1 MTSSWYDLMVA
12 EEETQMDQRV
22 LMTESEWKEEAKRI
36 VRSWTGDLRT
46 CINYLDDMD
55 ARRTAVASGSTA
67 QPAVPLTED
76 ELNWRV
82 WKDMMAEP
90 WKYGADIGEWMELD
104 AKVRAGP
111 KRWRADAVWWEI
123 VREIEEEE
131 SSAAA
136 KIQAAWRGHQS
147 RYATAPRFNCS
158 RCLAHEVCW
167 VACEDREHWLCE
179 PCAKE
184 WAVALRVLGEELE
197 YEEELAEYE
206 ARVQEDMDQDLSDEV
221 CADCGDDIVQ
231 YAATVGGEWF
241 CAACIH
247 DWTECQREGCGR
259 PMRTEGRCWNHCS
272 ECGDDL
278 AGLGQTNGF
287 CSSDCRTAYLRD
299 S

>member
-22 LMTESEWKEEAKRI
+22 RMTESEWKEEAKRI

-55 ARRTAVASGSTA
+55 ARRTAMTSGSTA

-76 ELNWRV
+76 ELTWRV
-82 WKDMMAEP
+82 WKDMVAEP
-90 WKYGADIGEWMELD
+90 WKYGSDIGEWMEVD
-104 AKVRAGP
+104 ASVRAGP
-111 KRWRADAVWWEI
+111 KRWRADAVWWEV
-123 VREIEEEE
+123 VREIEEQE
-131 SSAAA
+131 SAAA
-136 KIQAAWRGHQS
+136 ATIQAAWRGHQS

-197 YEEELAEYE
+197 AEDEEI
-206 ARVQEDMDQDLSDEV
+206 

-231 YAATVGGEWF
+231 YAAKVGGEWF

-247 DWTECQREGCGR
+247 DWTECPRCTR
-259 PMRTEGRCWNHCS
+259 AMRDGGRCENHCS
-272 ECGDDL
+272 ECGDEL
-278 AGLGQTNGF
+278 TGLGPTNGF
-287 CSSDCRTAYLRD
+287 CTKDCEIAYLRRD
-299 S
+299 